1 MKISMQPAVSK
12 AMEPK
17 SHREKVEDEF
27 ELDEEDLYGGDDE
40 KAVQSSEIDVSSGVV
55 LPESDDE
62 EESNT
67 VPEAQGVAIGKK
79 LDFAEDDSSD
89 IGSLPAFSPKQ
100 RDEQGISIAM
110 SLPGTHFLHHLN
122 RPTMPLEPDA
132 GLMGTSAPIR
142 IPKSHRTGVVNGSP
156 GARKGFGADFVPPH
170 MLEDH
175 GKDPSELFSPASVKR
190 EKLFARNAILRST
203 GFIEIKQFTAPTG
216 EIIDAV
222 KESAMPEERIS
233 PLHSEPV
240 SVPFEPGFSTKPMAS
255 SLTALLGTSS

>member
-1 MKISMQPAVSK
+1 MQSAVSQ
-12 AMEPK
+12 AMEPTK
-17 SHREKVEDEF
+17 EKLEDEF
-27 ELDEEDLYGGDDE
+27 ELDEEDLYGGDDDKRVE
-40 KAVQSSEIDVSSGVV
+40 SSEIDVSSGVV
-55 LPESDDE
+55 LPESDEE
-62 EESNT
+62 EESDT
-67 VPEAQGVAIGKK
+67 VPEAQGVAIAQKTNGN
-79 LDFAEDDSSD
+79 EDDSSE
-89 IGSLPAFSPKQ
+89 IGSLPTFSPKK
-100 RDEQGISIAM
+100 RDEPGISIAM

-122 RPTMPLEPDA
+122 QPASVTEPDA

-142 IPKSHRTGVVNGSP
+142 IPKSHRTAIVNGSP

-170 MLEDH
+170 LLEDH
-175 GKDPSELFSPASVKR
+175 GKESSELFSPSSVRR

-222 KESAMPEERIS
+222 KESAMPEDGMS

-240 SVPFEPGFSTKPMAS
+240 SVPAFEPEFSTKPMAS